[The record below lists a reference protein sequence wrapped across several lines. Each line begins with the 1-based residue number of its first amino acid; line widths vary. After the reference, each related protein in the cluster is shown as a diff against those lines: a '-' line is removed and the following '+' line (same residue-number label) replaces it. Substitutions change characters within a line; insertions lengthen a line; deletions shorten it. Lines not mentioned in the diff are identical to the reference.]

1 MRRTVWLLLTLLLAM
16 PARAETN
23 EVRIAQQTSIAFLQF
38 NVMKHQGLIEK
49 HAKALGVPDVKVTFA
64 TFNGPDA
71 MNDALLSGAV
81 DIVSGGPPGLLVVWS
96 KTWGSSQEVRGVG
109 ALAQLH
115 FLLNTRNPNVKT
127 IRDFTAT
134 DRIAMPAVKV
144 AAQSVLLEM
153 AAAKEWGDAAYEKLD
168 PLTIAMSPSDTT
180 AGLLSGG
187 GNFNSAF
194 TIPPFQEM
202 QLKDPA
208 VHTVLDSRDILGT
221 SSASFA
227 WATKKFHDANPKVFL
242 AVVNAMKEA
251 SAFIMAHKQE
261 TVAYYL
267 EDTRAKV
274 DPALIQS
281 ILDDPANVYSTTPLG
296 SMKWADFMY
305 RVGRNKVAAKSWK
318 DMFWPEIWDLPGN

>member
-1 MRRTVWLLLTLLLAM
+1 MRALMGLLALLFGAL
-16 PARAETN
+16 PAMAETT

-49 HAKALGVPDVKVTFA
+49 HAAALGLPDVKATFA

-81 DIVSGGPPGLLVVWS
+81 DIVSGGPPGLLVVWA

-109 ALAQLH
+109 ALSQLH
-115 FLLNTRNPNVKT
+115 WLLNTRNPNVHS
-127 IRDFTAT
+127 IRDFTAI

-153 AAAKEWGDAAYEKLD
+153 AAAKEWGDRDYEKLD
-168 PLTIAMSPSDTT
+168 ALTLAMSPSDAT

-194 TIPPFQEM
+194 TVPPFQEM

-208 VHTVLDSRDILGT
+208 IHTVLDSRDILGAS
-221 SSASFA
+221 SSAFA
-227 WATKKFHDANPKVFL
+227 WSTKKFHDANPKIFL

-251 SAFIMAHKQE
+251 SAFIMSHKKE
-261 TVAYYL
+261 AMVYYL

-274 DPALIQS
+274 DPELIGK
-281 ILDDPANVYSTTPLG
+281 ILDDPTNVYSVTPLG

-305 RVGRNKVAAKSWK
+305 RVGRNKTQAKSWM
-318 DMFWPEIWDLPGN
+318 DLFWPEIHDLPGS

>member
-1 MRRTVWLLLTLLLAM
+1 MRHLLWLLGLMLCAL

-49 HAKALGVPDVKVTFA
+49 HAAALGVPGVKVTFA

-81 DIVSGGPPGLLVVWS
+81 DIVSGGPPGLLVVWA
-96 KTWGSSQEVRGVG
+96 KTWGSAQEVRGV
-109 ALAQLH
+109 AAMSQLSW
-115 FLLNTRNPNVKT
+115 LLNTRNPNVHH

-153 AAAKEWGDAAYEKLD
+153 AAAREWGDANYERLD
-168 PLTIAMSPSDTT
+168 PLTIAMAPSDAT

-194 TIPPFQEM
+194 TVPPFQEM

-208 VHTVLDSRDILGT
+208 IHTVLDSKELLGP
-221 SSASFA
+221 SSTSFA
-227 WATKKFHDANPKVFL
+227 WASKKFHDANPKVYL
-242 AVVNAMKEA
+242 AIVNAMKEA
-251 SAFIMAHKQE
+251 STFIMSHKKE

-274 DPALIQS
+274 DGALIEQ
-281 ILDDPANVYSTTPLG
+281 ILDEPSNVYSVTPLA
-296 SMKWADFMY
+296 SAKWADFLY
-305 RVGRNKVAAKSWK
+305 RVGRSKVNAKTWK
-318 DMFWPEIWDLPGN
+318 DLFWQEIWDLPGN

>member
-1 MRRTVWLLLTLLLAM
+1 MRLMMGLLGLLLCAL
-16 PARAETN
+16 PARAETQ

-49 HAKALGVPDVKVTFA
+49 HAAALGVPGIKVSFA

-109 ALAQLH
+109 ALSQLYW
-115 FLLNTRNPNVKT
+115 LLNTRNPNVKH

-168 PLTIAMSPSDTT
+168 PLTLSMAPSDAT

-187 GNFNSAF
+187 GAFNSAF
-194 TIPPFQEM
+194 TVPPFQEM

-208 VHTVLDSRDILGT
+208 IHTVLDSREVLGT
-221 SSASFA
+221 SSSAFA
-227 WATKKFHDANPKVFL
+227 WATKKFHDANPRVFL

-251 SAFIMAHKQE
+251 SDYVMSHKKE
-261 TVAYYL
+261 TLAYYL
-267 EDTRAKV
+267 EDTRARV
-274 DPALIQS
+274 DPELIQRV
-281 ILDDPANVYSTTPLG
+281 LDDPANVYSVTPLG

-305 RVGRNKVAAKSWK
+305 RVGRNKNQAKSWK
-318 DMFWPEIWDLPGN
+318 DLFWPEIHDLPGS

>member
-1 MRRTVWLLLTLLLAM
+1 
-16 PARAETN
+16 
-23 EVRIAQQTSIAFLQF
+23 
-38 NVMKHQGLIEK
+38 
-49 HAKALGVPDVKVTFA
+49 
-64 TFNGPDA
+64 
-71 MNDALLSGAV
+71 
-81 DIVSGGPPGLLVVWS
+81 
-96 KTWGSSQEVRGVG
+96 
-109 ALAQLH
+109 
-115 FLLNTRNPNVKT
+115 
-127 IRDFTAT
+127 
-134 DRIAMPAVKV
+134 
-144 AAQSVLLEM
+144 M

-251 SAFIMAHKQE
+251 SSFIMAHKQE

-305 RVGRNKVAAKSWK
+305 RVGRNKVAAKTWK

>member
-1 MRRTVWLLLTLLLAM
+1 MRRTVWLLLTLLFAM
-16 PARAETN
+16 PALAETN

-115 FLLNTRNPNVKT
+115 FLLNTRNPNVKS

-251 SAFIMAHKQE
+251 SSFIMAHKQE

-305 RVGRNKVAAKSWK
+305 RVGRNKVAAKTWK

>member
-1 MRRTVWLLLTLLLAM
+1 MRALMGLLALLFGAL
-16 PARAETN
+16 PAMAETT

-49 HAKALGVPDVKVTFA
+49 HAAALGLPDVKATFA

-81 DIVSGGPPGLLVVWS
+81 DIVSGGPPGLLVVWA

-109 ALAQLH
+109 ALSQLH
-115 FLLNTRNPNVKT
+115 WLLNTRNPNVHS
-127 IRDFTAT
+127 IRDFTAI

-153 AAAKEWGDAAYEKLD
+153 AAAKEWGYRDYEKLD
-168 PLTIAMSPSDTT
+168 ALTLAMSPSDAT

-194 TIPPFQEM
+194 TVPPFQEM

-208 VHTVLDSRDILGT
+208 IHTVLDSRDILGAS
-221 SSASFA
+221 SSAFA
-227 WATKKFHDANPKVFL
+227 WSTKKFHDANPKVFL

-251 SAFIMAHKQE
+251 SAFIMSHKKE
-261 TVAYYL
+261 TLAYYL

-274 DPALIQS
+274 DPELIGK
-281 ILDDPANVYSTTPLG
+281 ILDDPTNVYSVTPLG

-305 RVGRNKVAAKSWK
+305 RVGRNKTQAKSWM
-318 DMFWPEIWDLPGN
+318 DLFWPEIHDLPGS